1 MSEVKQELE
10 ITRTLP
16 ELGADIR
23 AIHQQTQK
31 MLLNAS
37 IELGR
42 KLSEAKA
49 LCAHGEFMSWVKS
62 ETPFSQSTVNN
73 LIRVFDEYG
82 AAQYTLFGAEAKSDT
97 LGNLTYSQ
105 ALKLLAV
112 PETEREEFVKAV
124 GAADMSTRELD
135 KAIKERD
142 AERAKLEKVDKKLKE
157 AVAAQKQLKDKLV
170 TETAENAA
178 KLEAAQKELAEAKA
192 AAEAAAAPN
201 DELIDAAVRTAV
213 ANELAKSQGEVE
225 ELERQKAELEARAA
239 ELEKSVKLSNPF
251 VKAFEIRFEELQ
263 EAFERVG
270 DALTDAMREDVE
282 MGAKLR
288 MAVIGVC
295 ERFADTLGDES

>member
-1 MSEVKQELE
+1 MSEVKSELE
-10 ITRTLP
+10 IKRTLP
-16 ELGADIR
+16 ELGAEIR
-23 AIHQQTQK
+23 AIHLQTQT

-49 LCAHGEFMSWVKS
+49 LCAHGEFMPWVKA

-73 LIRVFDEYG
+73 LIRIFDEYG
-82 AAQYTLFGAEAKSDT
+82 AAQYTLFGAEAKSQT

-112 PETEREEFVKAV
+112 PETEREEFAETV
-124 GAADMSTRELD
+124 GAADMTTRELD

-142 AERAKLEKVDKKLKE
+142 AARELFENTNKKLVD
-157 AVAAQKQLKDKLV
+157 A
-170 TETAENAA
+170 ETARKNLKAELKAA
-178 KLEAAQKELAEAKA
+178 KDDNAEKLKRVQQQLADAQA

-213 ANELAKSQGEVE
+213 ANELAKSRE
-225 ELERQKAELEARAA
+225 ELESVLREKAEIEARAA

-251 VKAFEIRFEELQ
+251 VKVFEIRFNELQ
-263 EAFERVG
+263 DVLERLSDVLS
-270 DALTDAMREDVE
+270 DVIREDAE
-282 MGAKLR
+282 MGAKLKS
-288 MAVIGVC
+288 AVLTVC
-295 ERFADTLGDES
+295 ERFAEEQA